1 MLTIEFARNFAQ
13 HWVDAWN
20 ARNLE
25 EILRHYH
32 EDFVMSSPKIAAI
45 AKEPSGVLHGKPA
58 VAAYWAK
65 TLALIPELKFAVIDV
80 FVGADSVIVHYHS
93 ISGRVSEVF
102 FFDDEGLVVKA
113 AANYLPQ
120 E

>member
-32 EDFVMSSPKIAAI
+32 EDFVMSSQNCRHSEGALGCAA
-45 AKEPSGVLHGKPA
+45 GKPA

-65 TLALIPELKFAVIDV
+65 ALTIIPELKFSVIDV
-80 FVGADSVIVHYHS
+80 LSVLTV
-93 ISGRVSEVF
+93 
-102 FFDDEGLVVKA
+102 
-113 AANYLPQ
+113 
-120 E
+120 